1 MVYED
6 ERPDTSVGN
15 VAFKY
20 EQPSISVDTSARYAS
35 HELIDETTVR
45 QKIGEEADEISVEGV
60 CTESEANDVDALT
73 EEETVEV
80 VSNRWNGQ
88 AHVASTST
96 RPITDGGGK
105 DIDGDF
111 IYRYTIELVEV
122 TDIDFEATGFS
133 YFSF

>member
-6 ERPDTSVGN
+6 ERPDASVGN

-20 EQPSISVDTSARYAS
+20 EQPSVSVDTSARYAS
-35 HELIDETTVR
+35 HKVIGDTTVR

-73 EEETVEV
+73 DEESVEV
-80 VSNRWNGQ
+80 VSNRWNGE

-122 TDIDFEATGFS
+122 TDTDFEATGFS
-133 YFSF
+133 FFGF